1 MIPKQS
7 HYLGVAKN
15 FFGTENEV
23 WAGLGQLAILKK
35 KIGADYQQLL
45 GAVFSCFQGQKTI
58 KFFEKYCSVCT
69 KKLHNISFIYIS
81 LIFF

>member
-35 KIGADYQQLL
+35 MGTDDEQLL
-45 GAVFSCFQGQKTI
+45 RVFLMCSGA
-58 KFFEKYCSVCT
+58 
-69 KKLHNISFIYIS
+69 KK
-81 LIFF
+81 